1 MHIVANERS
10 IPRLHLA
17 GTLVIVIT
25 LTLSLGG
32 FFLWRSGAEQQASL
46 ERIATSV
53 NAQQES
59 RLLAEMESAAG
70 YIAFTRTRTQD
81 VLRRSIRDQVDTA
94 MQITQSIYQREI
106 LTKPVSEVKRGIIEA
121 LRSARFY
128 EGRGY
133 YFIDDLNG
141 QFILLPTAPQLE
153 GKTNL
158 DNRDD
163 TGHFI
168 MRGLIEAARKPD
180 GEGYSSY
187 RWYTPDNPK
196 IMDDKLAYV
205 RLFAPFNWLIGTG
218 DYTYKWE
225 QQQKLE
231 AVARLRAQR
240 FGKSGYIGVMD
251 RDGTL
256 LLSPSDPGREGRSYQ
271 DFGSVQRDALE
282 QLMAKAAQGGG
293 VVHYQWTAPE
303 TGIPL
308 AKTALVRR
316 IDPWGWTLI
325 AAIED
330 DELQEALRQE
340 LSYLSDSNHEHWTQL
355 IVAMVIALAYGLAA
369 SYAFA
374 KWSGT
379 LFARFHAETAEK
391 NRVIEE
397 SGALFRAVFDNA
409 AVGIAQVSPRGAFLQ
424 INQYF
429 CDMLGY
435 TREEVL
441 DQGFDFQRLT
451 LAEDLPADTAH
462 VARMLQ
468 GEVVHYRVEKR
479 YVHQSGRT
487 VWASLSS
494 HLLRDAGGAPLY
506 FISAV
511 QDITD
516 KKHAEEQLQLA
527 ASVFSHS
534 REAIM
539 ITDPDGHI
547 MEVNEAFTRITGYP
561 RDEAVG
567 KTPRILRSGRQ
578 SADYYEAMWQVLKQN
593 GHWHGEVWN
602 RRKNGQVYAELQ
614 TISAVNDAR
623 GQLSYYVALFTDITP
638 MMEHNKQLEHI
649 AHFDALTE
657 LPNRVLLGDRLQQA
671 IAQCQRR
678 NQFVAVAYL
687 DLDGFKAINDSH
699 GHDVGDLLLI
709 ALAGRM
715 KSTLRDGDTL
725 ARIGGDEFAAV
736 LVDLTSVGECEPVL
750 RRLLQV
756 ASEKIPVGDKLVQV
770 SASIG
775 VTVYPLDGS
784 DPDLLMRHADQAMY
798 QAKQSGKNRFQLF
811 DLEHDEAMQ
820 GQQERMGQIIKG
832 VERDEFVL
840 FYQPKINMRTQQ
852 VVGAEALIR
861 WQHPQRGL
869 LAPLVFLPDVDEHP
883 LSVRIGEWVID
894 TALTQM
900 GRWRQAGLDIP
911 VSVNIGAYQLQQN
924 DFTQR
929 LQALLSA
936 HPEVPAS
943 HLQLEVLET
952 SALQDISMTGKV
964 MNQCRAIGVGFALDD
979 FGTGYSSLTY
989 LKHLPAEML
998 KIDQSFVRDMLEDS
1012 SDLAIVQSVIGL
1024 ADAFARSVLAEGVET
1039 QAHGQRL
1046 LAMGC
1051 ELAQGFGIGH
1061 PMASADFDQWLQAWK
1076 SGPSWKA

>member
-1 MHIVANERS
+1 MRIVANERT
-10 IPRLHLA
+10 IPRLHLV
-17 GTLVIVIT
+17 GTLIIVIT
-25 LTLSLGG
+25 LTLSLGA
-32 FFLWRSGAEQQASL
+32 FFVWRSGAEQQASL
-46 ERIATSV
+46 QRIAASTS
-53 NAQQES
+53 AQQES
-59 RLLAEMESAAG
+59 RLRSEMESASS
-70 YIAFTRTRTQD
+70 YIEFTRKRTQD

-106 LTKPVSEVKRGIIEA
+106 KTKPVEEVKRSIIEA
-121 LRSARFY
+121 LRNVRFY

-141 QFILLPTAPQLE
+141 KFILLPTAPQFE

-163 TGHFI
+163 KGHFI
-168 MRGLIEAARKPD
+168 MRGLIEAAQKPN

-187 RWYTPDNPK
+187 RWYTPDKPK
-196 IMDDKLAYV
+196 VMDDKLAYV

-225 QQQKLE
+225 QLQKSE
-231 AVARLRAQR
+231 AINRLRSQR
-240 FGKSGYIGVMD
+240 FGKSGYIAVLDSEGA
-251 RDGTL
+251 L
-256 LLSPSDPGREGRSYQ
+256 LLAPSNPDREGHNYR
-271 DFGSVQRDALE
+271 DFDSVQRDALE
-282 QLMAKAAQGGG
+282 RLRSKAVQGGG
-293 VVHYQWTAPE
+293 LVHYQWTVPGADQQH
-303 TGIPL
+303 
-308 AKTALVRR
+308 AKTAMVRQ
-316 IDPWGWTLI
+316 IEPWGWTLI
-325 AAIED
+325 AAMED
-330 DELQEALRQE
+330 DELQGALDQE
-340 LSYLSDSNHEHWTQL
+340 LSRISDLANEHWTQL
-355 IVAMVIALAYGLAA
+355 IVAMLIALTSGLAA

-379 LFARFHAETAEK
+379 LFTQFHAETAEK

-397 SGALFRAVFDNA
+397 SEALFRAVFDSA
-409 AVGIAQVSPRGAFLQ
+409 AVGIAQVSPQGKFLQ

-435 TREEVL
+435 TRDEIL
-441 DQGFDFQRLT
+441 DQGFGYQRIT
-451 LAEDLPADTAH
+451 LAEDLSADTPH
-462 VARMLQ
+462 VARMLR
-468 GEVVHYRVEKR
+468 GELDHYRVEKR
-479 YVHQSGRT
+479 YVHKSGRL

-494 HLLRDAGGAPLY
+494 HLLRDASGAPLY
-506 FISAV
+506 FITAV
-511 QDITD
+511 LDITS
-516 KKHAEEQLQLA
+516 KKHAEERLQLA

-534 REAIM
+534 HEAIM
-539 ITDPDGHI
+539 ITDPDGNI
-547 MEVNEAFTRITGYP
+547 REVNEAFTRITGFT
-561 RDEAVG
+561 REEAIG
-567 KTPRILRSGRQ
+567 QTPRILKSGRQ
-578 SADYYEAMWQVLKQN
+578 SEAYYAAMWNALQKD

-614 TISAVNDAR
+614 TISAVNDAN
-623 GQLSYYVALFTDITP
+623 GQLSYFVSLFTDITP

-657 LPNRVLLGDRLQQA
+657 LPNRVLLSDRLQQA

-687 DLDGFKAINDSH
+687 DLDGFKAINDSY

-715 KSTLRDGDTL
+715 KSALRDGDTL

-736 LVDLTSVGECEPVL
+736 LVDLAGVSECEPVL
-750 RRLLQV
+750 RRLLLV
-756 ASEKIPVGDKLVQV
+756 ASEKIQVGDRSLQV

-798 QAKQSGKNRFQLF
+798 QAKQSGKNRFKLF
-811 DLEHDEAMQ
+811 DLEHDVAVQ
-820 GQQERMGQIIKG
+820 GQQELMVQIARG
-832 VERDEFVL
+832 LERKEFVL
-840 FYQPKINMRTQQ
+840 FYQPKINMRTRQL
-852 VVGAEALIR
+852 VGAEALIR

-869 LAPLVFLPDVDEHP
+869 LAPLAFLPGVDESP
-883 LSVRIGEWVID
+883 LSVGIGEWVID

-900 GRWRQAGLDIP
+900 SLWRQAGHDIP
-911 VSVNIGAYQLQQN
+911 VSVNIGAYQLQQT

-929 LQALLSA
+929 LQALLHA
-936 HPEVPAS
+936 HPDVPAS
-943 HLQLEVLET
+943 QLQLEVLET

-998 KIDQSFVRDMLEDS
+998 KIDRSFVRDMLEDS

-1024 ADAFARSVLAEGVET
+1024 ASAFARSVLAEGVET
-1039 QAHGQRL
+1039 EAHGERL
-1046 LAMGC
+1046 MAMGC
-1051 ELAQGFGIGH
+1051 ELAQGYGIGY
-1061 PMASADFDQWLQAWK
+1061 PMPANDFDHWLMDWRAKPTWRV
-1076 SGPSWKA
+1076 

>member
-1 MHIVANERS
+1 MRIVANERT
-10 IPRLHLA
+10 IPRLHLV
-17 GTLVIVIT
+17 GTLIIAIT
-25 LTLSLGG
+25 LTVSLGA
-32 FFLWRSGAEQQASL
+32 FFVWRSGAEQQASL
-46 ERIATSV
+46 QRIAASAS
-53 NAQQES
+53 AQQES
-59 RLLAEMESAAG
+59 RLRSEMESASS
-70 YIAFTRTRTQD
+70 YIEFTRQRTQD
-81 VLRRSIRDQVDTA
+81 VLKRSIRDQVDTA

-106 LTKPVSEVKRGIIEA
+106 KSKPVEEVKRSIIEA
-121 LRSARFY
+121 LRNARFY

-141 QFILLPTAPQLE
+141 KFILLPTAPQIE

-163 TGHFI
+163 KGHFI
-168 MRGLIEAARKPD
+168 MRGLIEAAQRPD

-196 IMDDKLAYV
+196 VMDDKLAYV
-205 RLFAPFNWLIGTG
+205 RLFAPFDWLIGTG

-225 QQQKLE
+225 QLQKQE
-231 AVARLRAQR
+231 AINRLRSQR
-240 FGKSGYIGVMD
+240 FGKSGYIAVIDSEGNS
-251 RDGTL
+251 
-256 LLSPSDPGREGRSYQ
+256 LLSPSDRSLEGRNYKN
-271 DFGSVQRDALE
+271 FRPAQREVLE
-282 QLMAKAAQGGG
+282 QILGKAAQGGG
-293 VVHYQWTAPE
+293 ISHYQWATS
-303 TGIPL
+303 GDGVQR

-316 IDPWGWTLI
+316 IEPWGWTLM
-325 AAIED
+325 ATIED
-330 DELQEALRQE
+330 DELQGTLNQE
-340 LSYLSDSNHEHWTQL
+340 LSHLSDSASERWTQL
-355 IVAMVIALAYGLAA
+355 IVAMLIALTSGLAA

-374 KWSGT
+374 NWSGT
-379 LFARFHAETAEK
+379 LFTRFHTETAEK
-391 NRVIEE
+391 KRVIEE

-409 AVGIAQVSPRGAFLQ
+409 AVGIAQVSPKGKFLQ

-435 TREEVL
+435 TRDEIL
-441 DQGFDFQRLT
+441 AQSFSYQRIT
-451 LAEDLPADTAH
+451 PAEDLSVDTPH
-462 VARMLQ
+462 VARMLR
-468 GEVVHYRVEKR
+468 GELDHYRVEKR
-479 YVHQSGRT
+479 YVHKSGRL

-494 HLLRDAGGAPLY
+494 HLLRDASGAALY

-511 QDITD
+511 LDITA
-516 KKHAEEQLQLA
+516 KKHAEERMQLA

-534 REAIM
+534 HEAIM
-539 ITDPDGHI
+539 ITKPDGTI
-547 MEVNEAFTRITGYP
+547 REVNEAFSRITGFT
-561 RDEAVG
+561 REEAVG
-567 KTPRILRSGRQ
+567 QTPRILKSGRQ
-578 SADYYEAMWQVLKQN
+578 SDAYYAAMWSALQQD

-614 TISAVNDAR
+614 TISAVNDTN
-623 GQLSYYVALFTDITP
+623 GQLSYFVSLFTDITP

-657 LPNRVLLGDRLQQA
+657 LPNRVLLADRLQQA

-687 DLDGFKAINDSH
+687 DLDGFKAINDSY

-715 KSTLRDGDTL
+715 KSALRDGDTL

-736 LVDLTSVGECEPVL
+736 LVDLGSVTECEPVL

-756 ASEKIPVGDKLVQV
+756 ASERIPVGDKLMQV

-775 VTVYPLDGS
+775 VTVYPVDGS

-811 DLEHDEAMQ
+811 DLEHDVAVQ
-820 GQQERMGQIIKG
+820 GQQELMVQIARG
-832 VERDEFVL
+832 LERQEFVL
-840 FYQPKINMRTQQ
+840 FYQPKINMRTHE

-869 LAPLVFLPDVDEHP
+869 LLPLEFLLAVDESP
-883 LSVRIGEWVID
+883 LSVGIGEWVID
-894 TALTQM
+894 SALTQM
-900 GRWRQAGLDIP
+900 GLWHQGGHDIP
-911 VSVNIGAYQLQQN
+911 VSVNIGAYQLQQP

-929 LQALLSA
+929 LQALLQA
-936 HPEVPAS
+936 HPDVPAS
-943 HLQLEVLET
+943 ELQLEVLET
-952 SALQDISMTGKV
+952 NALQDITMTGKV

-998 KIDQSFVRDMLEDS
+998 KIDRSFVRDMLEDS
-1012 SDLAIVQSVIGL
+1012 SDLAIVQGVIGL
-1024 ADAFARSVLAEGVET
+1024 ANAFARSVLAEGVET
-1039 QAHGQRL
+1039 QAHGERL
-1046 LAMGC
+1046 LSMGC
-1051 ELAQGFGIGH
+1051 ELAQGYGIGH
-1061 PMASADFDQWLQAWK
+1061 PMAATDFDLWLRDWRAQ
-1076 SGPSWKA
+1076 PTWKA

>member
-10 IPRLHLA
+10 IPRLHLV

-32 FFLWRSGAEQQASL
+32 FFLWRSSAEQQASL

-59 RLLAEMESAAG
+59 RLLAEMDSAAS

-81 VLRRSIRDQVDTA
+81 LLKRSIRDQVDTA
-94 MQITQSIYQREI
+94 MQIAQSIYQRESRS
-106 LTKPVSEVKRGIIEA
+106 KPADEVQRSIIEA
-121 LRSARFY
+121 LRHARFY

-158 DNRDD
+158 NNQDD
-163 TGHFI
+163 QGHFI
-168 MRGLIEAARKPD
+168 MRGLIEAALKPD

-205 RLFAPFNWLIGTG
+205 RRFAPFNWLIGTG

-225 QQQKLE
+225 QQQKRE
-231 AVARLRAQR
+231 AIDRLRAQR

-256 LLSPSDPGREGRSYQ
+256 LLSPSDPSREGRNYK
-271 DFGSVQRDALE
+271 DFGSAQRDALE
-282 QLMAKAAQGGG
+282 QLMGRAAQGGG
-293 VVHYQWTAPE
+293 LAHYQWLVPGTDK
-303 TGIPL
+303 L
-308 AKTALVRR
+308 RAKTALVRR
-316 IDPWGWTLI
+316 VEPWGWTLI
-325 AAIED
+325 ATIED
-330 DELQEALRQE
+330 DELQKALRQE
-340 LSYLSDSNHEHWTQL
+340 LSRLSDSAHAHWTQL
-355 IVAMVIALAYGLAA
+355 IVAMAMALASGLAA

-397 SGALFRAVFDNA
+397 SEALFRAVFDNA
-409 AVGIAQVSPRGAFLQ
+409 AVGIAQVSPQGTFLQ

-429 CDMLGY
+429 CALLGY
-435 TREEVL
+435 TREEIL
-441 DQGFDFQRLT
+441 GQCFDYQRLT
-451 LAEDLPADTAH
+451 LAEDLPADTEH
-462 VARMLQ
+462 VARMRQ
-468 GEVVHYRVEKR
+468 GELNHYRTEKR
-479 YVHQSGRT
+479 YRHKTGRL

-494 HLLRDAGGAPLY
+494 HLLRDTAGAPLY
-506 FISAV
+506 FITAV

-516 KKHAEEQLQLA
+516 KKHAEQRLQLA

-547 MEVNEAFTRITGYP
+547 MEVNDAFSRITGFT
-561 RDEAVG
+561 REDAVG
-567 KTPRILRSGRQ
+567 QTPRILKSGRQ
-578 SADYYEAMWQVLKQN
+578 SHDYYTAMWQGLKQN
-593 GHWHGEVWN
+593 GYWHSEVWN
-602 RRKNGQVYAELQ
+602 RRKDGQVYAELQ
-614 TISAVNDAR
+614 TISAVNDVR

-657 LPNRVLLGDRLQQA
+657 LPNRVLLADRLQQA

-687 DLDGFKAINDSH
+687 DLDGVKAINDSH
-699 GHDVGDLLLI
+699 GHDVGDQLLI

-715 KSTLRDGDTL
+715 KSTLRDGETL

-736 LVDLTSVGECEPVL
+736 LVDLASVSECEPVL

-756 ASEKIPVGDKLVQV
+756 AAEKILVGDKWVQV

-820 GQQERMGQIIKG
+820 GQQERMGQMIRG

-840 FYQPKINMRTQQ
+840 FYQPKVNMRTQQ

-869 LAPLVFLPDVDEHP
+869 LAPMVFLPDLDDNP
-883 LSVRIGEWVID
+883 LSVTIGEWVIA

-900 GRWRQAGLDIP
+900 GRWQQAGFDIP
-911 VSVNIGAYQLQQN
+911 VSVNIGAYQLQQS

-929 LQALLSA
+929 LQALLQA
-936 HPEVPAS
+936 HPEVRPS
-943 HLQLEVLET
+943 QLQLEVLET

-1024 ADAFARSVLAEGVET
+1024 ANAFERSVLAEGVET
-1039 QAHGQRL
+1039 RAHGERL

-1061 PMASADFDQWLQAWK
+1061 PMAANDFEQWLQAWQT
-1076 SGPSWKA
+1076 GPSWKA

>member
-1 MHIVANERS
+1 VANERT

-17 GTLVIVIT
+17 GTLLIVIT
-25 LTLSLGG
+25 LTLALGG
-32 FFLWRSGAEQQASL
+32 FFMWRSGAEHQASL
-46 ERIATSV
+46 QRIAASV

-59 RLLAEMESAAG
+59 RLLAEMTSAAS
-70 YIAFTRTRTQD
+70 YIEFTRQRTQD
-81 VLRRSIRDQVDTA
+81 VLKRSIRDQVDTA
-94 MQITQSIYQREI
+94 MQIAQSIYQREI
-106 LTKPVSEVKRGIIEA
+106 RHTPAVEVKRTIIEA
-121 LRSARFY
+121 LRSVRFY

-158 DNRDD
+158 ENRDD
-163 TGHFI
+163 KGHFI
-168 MRGLIEAARKPD
+168 MRGLIEAALKPD

-196 IMDDKLAYV
+196 VMDDKLAYV
-205 RLFAPFNWLIGTG
+205 RLFKPFNWLIGTG

-225 QQQKLE
+225 QLQKRE
-231 AVARLRAQR
+231 AIGRLRAQR
-240 FGKSGYIGVMD
+240 FGKSGYIAAVD

-256 LLSPSDPGREGRSYQ
+256 LLTPSDPSQEGQ
-271 DFGSVQRDALE
+271 NVQSFDSLQQDALE
-282 QLMAKAAQGGG
+282 QIKAKANQGGG
-293 VVHYQWTAPE
+293 LVHYQWTSPG
-303 TGIPL
+303 TTKL
-308 AKTALVRR
+308 HAKTALVRQ
-316 IDPWGWTLI
+316 IEPWGWTLI
-325 AAIED
+325 ATIDD
-330 DELQEALRQE
+330 DELQGALNQE
-340 LSYLSDSNHEHWTQL
+340 LAHTADSANEHWTQL
-355 IVAMVIALAYGLAA
+355 IVAMAIALTSGLAA

-374 KWSGT
+374 NWSST

-391 NRVIEE
+391 NKLIEK

-409 AVGIAQVSPRGAFLQ
+409 AVGIAQVSPHGAFLQ

-429 CDMLGY
+429 CDLLGY
-435 TREEVL
+435 TREEIL
-441 DQGFDFQRLT
+441 DQGFSYQRIT
-451 LAEDLPADTAH
+451 QAEDLHADTAH
-462 VARMLQ
+462 VARMLR
-468 GEVVHYRVEKR
+468 GELDQYLVEKR
-479 YVHQSGRT
+479 YIHKSGRL

-494 HLLRDAGGAPLY
+494 HLLRDTNGAPLY

-516 KKHAEEQLQLA
+516 KKHAQERLQLA

-539 ITDPDGHI
+539 ITDPDGTI
-547 MEVNEAFTRITGYP
+547 MEVNEAFTRITGYT
-561 RDEAVG
+561 REEAIG
-567 KTPRILRSGRQ
+567 QTPRMLKSGRQ
-578 SADYYEAMWQVLKQN
+578 SPEYYAAMWQVLKQE

-602 RRKNGQVYAELQ
+602 RRKNGEVYAELQ
-614 TISAVNDAR
+614 TVSAVNDAK
-623 GQLSYYVALFTDITP
+623 GQLSYYVSLFTDITP

-657 LPNRVLLGDRLQQA
+657 LPNRVLLADRLQQA

-687 DLDGFKAINDSH
+687 DLDGFKAINDSY
-699 GHDVGDLLLI
+699 GHDVGDLLLV

-736 LVDLTSVGECEPVL
+736 LVDLASVAECEPVL

-756 ASEKIPVGDKLVQV
+756 ASEKVLVGDKLVQV

-811 DLEHDEAMQ
+811 DLEHDEAIQ
-820 GQQERMGQIIKG
+820 GQQERLAQI
-832 VERDEFVL
+832 VLALERREFVL

-869 LAPLVFLPDVDEHP
+869 LAPLVFLPDVDDNP
-883 LSVRIGEWVID
+883 LSVAIGEWVIR
-894 TALTQM
+894 TALAQM
-900 GRWRQAGLDIP
+900 DQWQQAGFDIP
-911 VSVNIGAYQLQQN
+911 VSVNIGAYQLQMP

-929 LQALLSA
+929 LQALLQE
-936 HPEVPAS
+936 HPQVPAS
-943 HLQLEVLET
+943 RLQLEVLET

-1024 ADAFARSVLAEGVET
+1024 ANAFERSVLAEGVET
-1039 QAHGQRL
+1039 QAHGERL
-1046 LAMGC
+1046 LALGC
-1051 ELAQGFGIGH
+1051 ELAQGFGISH
-1061 PMASADFDQWLQAWK
+1061 PMAAADFDLWLQDWQRL
-1076 SGPSWKA
+1076 PSWKA

>member
-1 MHIVANERS
+1 VRIVANERS

-25 LTLSLGG
+25 LTLSLGA
-32 FFLWRSGAEQQASL
+32 FFLWRSSTEQQAAL
-46 ERIATSV
+46 QRIAASV

-59 RLLAEMESAAG
+59 RLLTEMESAAS
-70 YIAFTRTRTQD
+70 YIEFTRQRTQD
-81 VLRRSIRDQVDTA
+81 VLKRSLRDQVDTA
-94 MQITQSIYQREI
+94 MQITQSMYQREI
-106 LTKPVSEVKRGIIEA
+106 RHSPPEEVQRSIIEA
-121 LRSARFY
+121 LRSVRFY
-128 EGRGY
+128 DGRGY

-141 QFILLPTAPQLE
+141 QFILLPTAPKLE
-153 GKTNL
+153 GTTNL

-163 TGHFI
+163 KGQYI
-168 MRGLIEAARKPD
+168 MRGLIEAAQKPD
-180 GEGYSSY
+180 GQGYASY

-196 IMDDKLAYV
+196 LMDDKLAYV
-205 RLFAPFNWLIGTG
+205 RRFAPFNWLIGTG

-225 QQQKLE
+225 QQQKIE
-231 AVARLRAQR
+231 AISRLRAQH

-251 RDGTL
+251 RDGSL
-256 LLSPSDPGREGRSYQ
+256 LLAPSDPSREGRNPQ
-271 DFGSVQRDALE
+271 DFNSAQRAALA
-282 QLMAKAAQGGG
+282 QLLAKAVQGGG
-293 VVHYQWTAPE
+293 LVHYQWTTPGGE
-303 TGIPL
+303 RQY
-308 AKTALVRR
+308 AKTALVRQVE
-316 IDPWGWTLI
+316 PWGWTLI
-325 AAIED
+325 ATIED
-330 DELQEALRQE
+330 DELQGALRTE
-340 LSYLSDSNHEHWTQL
+340 LSNLSDAAHAHWTQL
-355 IVAMVIALAYGLAA
+355 IVALVIALVCGLAA

-374 KWSGT
+374 NWSNA
-379 LFARFHAETAEK
+379 LFARFRAETAEK
-391 NRVIEE
+391 NRVIAE
-397 SGALFRAVFDNA
+397 SEALFRAVFDNA
-409 AVGIAQVSPRGAFLQ
+409 AVGIAQVSPQGAFLQ

-435 TREEVL
+435 TRDEIL
-441 DQGFDFQRLT
+441 GQGFGYQRIT
-451 LAEDLPADTAH
+451 LAQDLPTDTQH
-462 VARMLQ
+462 VARMLS
-468 GEVVHYRVEKR
+468 GELAHYRVEKR
-479 YVHQSGRT
+479 YIHKTGRL

-494 HLLRDAGGAPLY
+494 HLLRASDGTPRY

-516 KKHAEEQLQLA
+516 RKHAEERLQLA

-539 ITDPDGHI
+539 ITDPQGCI
-547 MEVNEAFTRITGYP
+547 MEVNDAFSRITGYA
-561 RDEAVG
+561 REEAIG
-567 KTPRILRSGRQ
+567 QNPRILKSGRQ
-578 SADYYEAMWQVLKQN
+578 SPDYYATMWQGLKQD
-593 GHWHGEVWN
+593 GHWHSEVWN
-602 RRKNGQVYAELQ
+602 RRKNGEVYAELQ

-638 MMEHNKQLEHI
+638 MMEHNRQLEHI

-657 LPNRVLLGDRLQQA
+657 LPNRVLLADRLQQA

-687 DLDGFKAINDSH
+687 DLDGFKVINDSH
-699 GHDVGDLLLI
+699 GHDVGDQLLI

-715 KSTLRDGDTL
+715 KATLRDGDTL

-736 LVDLTSVGECEPVL
+736 LVDLSNVGECEPVL

-756 ASEKIPVGDKLVQV
+756 AAEKILVGDKLIQV

-811 DLEHDEAMQ
+811 DLEHDEAIQ
-820 GQQERMGQIIKG
+820 GQQERLAQMGRG
-832 VERDEFVL
+832 LERQEFVL
-840 FYQPKINMRTQQ
+840 FYQPKINMRTNQ

-869 LAPLVFLPDVDEHP
+869 LAPLVFLPDVDENP
-883 LSVRIGEWVID
+883 LSVAVGEWVIA
-894 TALTQM
+894 TALAQM
-900 GRWRQAGLDIP
+900 GQWQQAGFVIP
-911 VSVNIGAYQLQQN
+911 VSVNIGAYQLQQP

-929 LQALLSA
+929 LQALLQA
-936 HPEVPAS
+936 QPQVPAS

-964 MNQCRAIGVGFALDD
+964 MNQCRTIGVGFALDD

-1024 ADAFARSVLAEGVET
+1024 ANAFERSVLAEGVET
-1039 QAHGQRL
+1039 QAHGERL
-1046 LAMGC
+1046 LALGC

-1061 PMASADFDQWLQAWK
+1061 PMAPADFERWLVEWHTR
-1076 SGPSWKA
+1076 PSWKA